1 MVIDEF
7 DGLVNNK
14 IYESATIYLANK
26 LPPHI
31 HRLKINKNEKEKI
44 FNIAVESNEEVIDVY
59 NGPTFKW
66 IWLYRQTESKHFYNP
81 RDMDS
86 AEKSIIRSFELT
98 FHKKNRD
105 FVLNSYFAY
114 IMEEAILQKHKNK
127 TIKIHH
133 VGCRKMLCLH
143 NMWKS
148 VNFDHPATFGT
159 IAMESDQKDMISKD
173 LEKFMT
179 RKEYYR
185 KVRKAWKRGYLLFGP
200 PGD

>member
-1 MVIDEF
+1 M
-7 DGLVNNK
+7 
-14 IYESATIYLANK
+14 SAQ
-26 LPPHI
+26 
-31 HRLKINKNEKEKI
+31 
-44 FNIAVESNEEVIDVY
+44 VIDVY
-59 NGPTFKW
+59 NGHTFKW

-98 FHKKNRD
+98 FHKKNKD
-105 FVLNSYFAY
+105 LVLNSYFPY

-127 TIKIHH
+127 TIKIHT
-133 VGCRKMLCLH
+133 VGYRKMFCLH

-159 IAMESDQKDMISKD
+159 IAMESDQKDMILKD

-200 PGD
+200 PGTRKSTLIAAIANYLNFDIYDLELTALTRNSDEVVGCHNQ